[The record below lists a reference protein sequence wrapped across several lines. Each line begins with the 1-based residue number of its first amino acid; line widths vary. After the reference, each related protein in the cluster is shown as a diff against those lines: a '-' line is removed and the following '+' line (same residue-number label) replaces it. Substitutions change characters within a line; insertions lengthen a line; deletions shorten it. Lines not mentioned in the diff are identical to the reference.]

1 MASYGVFLAA
11 CGFNYHGPKKQ
22 IGFAPRLTPENF
34 KAPFTAAEGWGT
46 FSQRLQGEQ
55 FQAEIHVAWGKL
67 RLKQIKLALPQA
79 ARTFSVR
86 VRLNGR
92 AVSMTY
98 EVFERSLRIDLPSEI
113 AVVAGQRLVIQVA

>member
-11 CGFNYHGPKKQ
+11 CGFTYHGPMKH

-46 FSQRLQGEQ
+46 FSQKLQGGQ

-67 RLKQIKLALPQA
+67 RLKQVTLALPET
-79 ARTFSVR
+79 ARASSVR
-86 VRLNGR
+86 IRLNARGVTMTHELSGR
-92 AVSMTY
+92 S
-98 EVFERSLRIDLPSEI
+98 
-113 AVVAGQRLVIQVA
+113 